1 MKAGIGTMIYFYAIF
16 FGCGA
21 MFLLR
26 FLWINYASLVLGS
39 ESMTALLSQ
48 DISLALWTFTYMSLA
63 LLIVLAASVPAA
75 KERDAS
81 LAAINGALI
90 GAIVGLALSAV
101 VWLRGTEIYLL
112 DIVRIGT
119 VPVGLSLL
127 IAMIGFGGAM
137 LYRVDDGDMADYG
150 HGSEAANDN
159 VDAQGSQ
166 LAA

>member
-1 MKAGIGTMIYFYAIF
+1 MIYFYAIF

-26 FLWINYASLVLGS
+26 FLWTNYAALVLGP
-39 ESMTALLSQ
+39 ETMTTLLSQ

-63 LLIVLAASVPAA
+63 LLIVLAASIPAA

-90 GAIVGLALSAV
+90 GAIVGLALTVA
-101 VWLRGTEIYLL
+101 VWLRGTEMYLIDML
-112 DIVRIGT
+112 RIGT

-127 IAMIGFGGAM
+127 IAMIGFGGAI
-137 LYRVDDGDMADYG
+137 LYRVEEGGMFADDLDA
-150 HGSEAANDN
+150 EAANDN
-159 VDAQGSQ
+159 IDAKGAQ